1 MHKRVLAFLVMVTT
15 VHAQQQQQQQ
25 QQRCYIQCDAED
37 SSYQPTLSTR
47 PTRRQGPPGKRGPP
61 GQGLPGQKGEPGE
74 LCSDAEKL
82 TALTLK
88 FEEVENQLKL
98 VRRLISAR
106 SCRKN
111 FQSLTLQQMLSC
123 SIL

>member
-15 VHAQQQQQQQ
+15 VHAQQQQQQ

-47 PTRRQGPPGKRGPP
+47 PTRRQGPP

-98 VRRLISAR
+98 VRTTLCTSYT
-106 SCRKN
+106 
-111 FQSLTLQQMLSC
+111 FSLTVRRGTFDEVRAMC
-123 SIL
+123 VNDG